1 MTLDWLAATSWRT
14 WVALSLIGA
23 CGLGIAWLLWRD
35 IRADLAYWRRH
46 QPLRDPGPTLDDLN
60 AADGDGRR

>member
-1 MTLDWLAATSWRT
+1 MTTATLLT
-14 WVALSLIGA
+14 GTLVLVALLASVAVLA
-23 CGLGIAWLLWRD
+23 KAWINDAKAMRLSD
-35 IRADLAYWRRH
+35 DWRRH